1 MKIRTALITTVA
13 ALAMTACTTTD
24 PYTGET
30 RPNYTGRGALIGAAA
45 GAALGYLTNTSD
57 SQEGRTNAL
66 IGAGIGGLAGAG
78 IGNYMDRQETA
89 MREAMSES
97 GVGVRRQGNDLLLI
111 MPGDVTFDTNSSSI
125 KPDFYRILNDASEV
139 LNRYPATYV
148 DVVGHADST
157 GADDYNQRLSEQRAS
172 SVGSYLISQGVLR
185 DRFYIAGMGE
195 RSPIASNDTSEGRAR
210 NRRVEILIRPHTT
223 S

>member
-1 MKIRTALITTVA
+1 MKFRTALITTLA
-13 ALAMTACTTTD
+13 ALAVTACTTTD

-89 MREAMSES
+89 MREAMSDS

-125 KPDFYRILNDASEV
+125 KPDFYSILNDAAQV

-172 SVGSYLISQGVLR
+172 SVGGYLISQGVLR

-195 RSPIASNDTSEGRAR
+195 RSPIANNDTVEGRAR
-210 NRRVEILIRPHTT
+210 NRRVEILIRPHTV